1 MPAILTYKVGVTR
14 AVRGGPVRWITVQL
28 AEPVGEIRQASLFF
42 YDKAPSSLGCLNHK
56 TGFAMVNFLAS
67 DFDAT
72 YRILNTEKP
81 VFIHW
86 RTDPE
91 EDQLVGFDLSTSEEP
106 LGEGTPDKS
115 P

>member
-1 MPAILTYKVGVTR
+1 MPAISTYKVGVSR
-14 AVRGGPVRWITVQL
+14 AVKGGPVRWISVQL
-28 AEPVGEIRQASLFF
+28 SEPVGELRQASLFF
-42 YDKAPSSLGCLNHK
+42 HDKEPSSLGCLNHK
-56 TGFAMVNFLAS
+56 TGFVIVNLRAV

-86 RTDPE
+86 RTDVQ
-91 EDQLVGFDLSTSEEP
+91 DDALVGFDLSTSEEP
-106 LGEGTPDKS
+106 LGEGTPDES

>member
-1 MPAILTYKVGVTR
+1 V
-14 AVRGGPVRWITVQL
+14 
-28 AEPVGEIRQASLFF
+28 
-42 YDKAPSSLGCLNHK
+42 
-56 TGFAMVNFLAS
+56 VNLRAS

-81 VFIHW
+81 VFVHW

-91 EDQLVGFDLSTSEEP
+91 DDKVIGFDLSTSEEP
-106 LGEGTPDKS
+106 LGEGTPDRS